1 MATKEVVVR
10 PLSAQERA
18 QLDAAVLAH
27 GLDPM
32 DFRADVVEYP
42 PPSYGPTICH
52 VRLVARDVE
61 SVLWSEPGMSWLDR
75 LKQQLEAGLF
85 DEGGA
90 ARIFEALHTLA
101 PPCEVG
107 LVKTSRE
114 RCGR

>member
-1 MATKEVVVR
+1 MTTKEVVVR
-10 PLSAQERA
+10 PLSAQEQA
-18 QLDAAVLAH
+18 QLDAAVLAR

-32 DFRADVVEYP
+32 DFRVDAVEYP

-52 VRLVARDVE
+52 FRLVTRDVE
-61 SVLWSEPGMSWLDR
+61 SVLLSEPGMSWLDR

-101 PPCEVG
+101 PPCEIC
-107 LVKTSRE
+107 LIKTSRE
-114 RCGR
+114 RYGR